1 MIITICK
8 KLIQYSILWPLL
20 LLLSILNGTLFIA
33 SVTSTS
39 ATSKV
44 AGVGEETEEESAVLE
59 KGRCEEK
66 HVIETYRTL

>member
-1 MIITICK
+1 
-8 KLIQYSILWPLL
+8 
-20 LLLSILNGTLFIA
+20 
-33 SVTSTS
+33 S